1 LILTKGLIMLI
12 AKEKRKENIAE
23 YILYMWQV
31 EDTIRA
37 CNFDFELIDQKIISQ
52 FSESAKVKEE
62 IKEWYADIILMMHE
76 EGIKE
81 QGHLKMVDSLVD
93 ELYDLHLRLINE
105 IKDPKYLEQYYW
117 AAPNILD
124 FEKRLKG
131 KTKNEI
137 ETFFNA
143 LYALL
148 LLRLQKKDVSRET
161 LEAMQTF
168 SNVLAL
174 LSIWFKK
181 KESKK

>member
-1 LILTKGLIMLI
+1 MII

-37 CNFDFELIDQKIISQ
+37 CNFDIEIIDSRIISQ
-52 FSESAKVKEE
+52 FSESVRVKND
-62 IKEWYADIILMMHE
+62 IKEWYVDLILMMHE
-76 EGIKE
+76 EGLKNS
-81 QGHLKMVDSLVD
+81 GHLKILNLLIEEMN
-93 ELYDLHLRLINE
+93 DLHLKLIHE
-105 IKDPKYLEQYYW
+105 KKDPQYLEQYYW
-117 AAPNILD
+117 AVPNIRD
-124 FEKRLKG
+124 FEKRLEK

-137 ETFFNA
+137 ETCLSA

-174 LSIWFKK
+174 LSSWYKK
-181 KESKK
+181 KERKK

>member
-1 LILTKGLIMLI
+1 MLI

-37 CNFDFELIDQKIISQ
+37 CNFDFELIDKRIISQ
-52 FSESAKVKEE
+52 FSESPRIKDE

-76 EGIKE
+76 EGLKDS
-81 QGHLKMVDSLVD
+81 GHLKMLNSLIY
-93 ELYDLHLRLINE
+93 ELNVLHLKLINE
-105 IKDPKYLEQYYW
+105 IKDPQYLEQYYW
-117 AAPNILD
+117 ANPNIRD
-124 FEKRLKG
+124 FEKKLQG
-131 KTKNEI
+131 KTKNEV
-137 ETFFNA
+137 ETLLSA
-143 LYALL
+143 MYALL

-174 LSIWFKK
+174 LSSWFKK
-181 KESKK
+181 KESLKK

>member
-1 LILTKGLIMLI
+1 MLI

-37 CNFDFELIDQKIISQ
+37 CNFDFELIDKRIISQ
-52 FSESAKVKEE
+52 FSESPRIKDE

-76 EGIKE
+76 EGLKDS
-81 QGHLKMVDSLVD
+81 GHLKMLNSLIY
-93 ELYDLHLRLINE
+93 ELNVLHLKLINE
-105 IKDPKYLEQYYW
+105 IKDPQYLEQYYW
-117 AAPNILD
+117 ANPNIRD
-124 FEKRLKG
+124 FEKKLQG
-131 KTKNEI
+131 KTKNEV
-137 ETFFNA
+137 ETLLSA
-143 LYALL
+143 MYALL

-174 LSIWFKK
+174 LSSWFKK
-181 KESKK
+181 KKA